1 MHFHVCVRAC
11 ECVRLCV
18 CVRVC
23 SFMPVHVCVCVCVCE
38 CEHVCM
44 TVSLE
49 SPILA
54 ARLPSKKEG
63 SHYACNH
70 SAYASALL
78 TSSTASL
85 DVHFVMFHFF
95 ENTYIEI
102 VLVCFAT
109 HSHSTTSQLLTYS
122 MV

>member
-1 MHFHVCVRAC
+1 MCGCECVVCVR
-11 ECVRLCV
+11 L
-18 CVRVC
+18 RVC
-23 SFMPVHVCVCVCVCE
+23 RLYLCMCAYVFVFVIVCLCVCVCE

-44 TVSLE
+44 IVSLE

-63 SHYACNH
+63 SHYACSH

-85 DVHFVMFHFF
+85 VHFVMFNFL
-95 ENTYIEI
+95 ENWYRIIYIRSC
-102 VLVCFAT
+102 LFC
-109 HSHSTTSQLLTYS
+109 
-122 MV
+122 